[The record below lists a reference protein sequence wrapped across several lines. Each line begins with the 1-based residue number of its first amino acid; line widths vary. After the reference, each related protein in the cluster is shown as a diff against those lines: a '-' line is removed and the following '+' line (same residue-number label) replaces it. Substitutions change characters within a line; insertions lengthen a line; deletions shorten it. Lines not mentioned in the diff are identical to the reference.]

1 MSTSVPKTTPY
12 MSDKRGPPYGSMGR
26 QPSWDSVHAL
36 TDSMQKMNVRS
47 TPTAGSKQRRGSQS
61 DSSSESA
68 AIVTPVPSKD
78 VESVNG
84 KDASKGQASQ
94 LHGNQYQSPHVTPG
108 YNQYRGPMAPG
119 ALGKPDEVLQVDYN
133 LQPRHFI
140 PGSMTSPGM
149 SNGPGPRAN
158 QQSSF
163 TQNSQSGPNG
173 VSNFPSV
180 SQPPNLAGFY
190 GQNNGY
196 PAAAPSA
203 AEKVAQEMATQIAI
217 NNALQGLNNPQ
228 QASMNPAAL
237 AAAAAAA
244 GYGNPGML
252 PGLYPNSLYGAAGQ
266 SPGIPSFYPGQE
278 GVAQAVANAVA
289 SLPPA
294 AFHAAL
300 QQAGLAGYPMSGA
313 VGPNQGGPSANNRK
327 LGLYKTELCRSWEE
341 KGTCRYGPKCQF
353 AHGEDE
359 IKRVQRH
366 PKVCRSFHKVY
377 FLTLIAV

>member
-1 MSTSVPKTTPY
+1 MSTPVPKNAPY

-26 QPSWDSVHAL
+26 QSSWDSVHAL

-47 TPTAGSKQRRGSQS
+47 TPTAPPKQRRGSQS

-78 VESVNG
+78 AESTNG

-108 YNQYRGPMAPG
+108 YQYRGPMAPG
-119 ALGKPDEVLQVDYN
+119 ALGKPEEVLQVDYN

-140 PGSMTSPGM
+140 PSSMTSPPTM
-149 SNGPGPRAN
+149 NNGPTARAN
-158 QQSSF
+158 QPSPF
-163 TQNSQSGPNG
+163 TPNVQNGPNG
-173 VSNFPSV
+173 VGSNFSSV
-180 SQPPNLAGFY
+180 PQPPNLAGFY
-190 GQNNGY
+190 GQNGGY
-196 PAAAPSA
+196 PSAVPTAVEKAA
-203 AEKVAQEMATQIAI
+203 QDMATQIAI

-228 QASMNPAAL
+228 QTPMNQAAL

-244 GYGNPGML
+244 GYGNPSML
-252 PGLYPNSLYGAAGQ
+252 PGLYPNSLYGAPGQ
-266 SPGIPSFYPGQE
+266 SSTVPSFYPGQE
-278 GVAQAVANAVA
+278 GVAAAVANAVA

-300 QQAGLAGYPMSGA
+300 QQAGLAAYPMSGA
-313 VGPNQGGPSANNRK
+313 IGQNQGGPSANNRK

-366 PKVCRSFHKVY
+366 PKVC
-377 FLTLIAV
+377 

>member
-1 MSTSVPKTTPY
+1 MSTTAPKVTPY
-12 MSDKRGPPYGSMGR
+12 MSDKRGLPYGTPAGR

-36 TDSMQKMNVRS
+36 TDSMQKMNVRG
-47 TPTAGSKQRRGSQS
+47 PPAPGAPKQRRGSQS

-84 KDASKGQASQ
+84 KDASKAQAVQ
-94 LHGNQYQSPHVTPG
+94 LHGNQLQAQHVTPG
-108 YNQYRGPMAPG
+108 YQYRGPMAPG

-140 PGSMTSPGM
+140 PGSMTSPPLM
-149 SNGPGPRAN
+149 NNGPAPRPN
-158 QQSSF
+158 PPSSF
-163 TQNSQSGPNG
+163 AQNSQNGPNG
-173 VSNFPSV
+173 PLSNFPTV
-180 SQPPNLAGFY
+180 PQPPNLANFY
-190 GQNNGY
+190 GQNGPNAGY
-196 PAAAPSA
+196 PTTTPSVADKAAQDIAN
-203 AEKVAQEMATQIAI
+203 QIAI
-217 NNALQGLNNPQ
+217 NNALQGLNVQ
-228 QASMNPAAL
+228 QPPLNPAAL

-244 GYGNPGML
+244 GYNPPML
-252 PGLYPNSLYGAAGQ
+252 PGLYSNPLYGAGGQ
-266 SPGIPSFYPGQE
+266 TPGAPQFYPGQE

-300 QQAGLAGYPMSGA
+300 QQAGLAAYPMSGIP
-313 VGPNQGGPSANNRK
+313 GQNQGGPSANNRK

-353 AHGEDE
+353 AHGDEE

-366 PKVCRSFHKVY
+366 PKVCRS
-377 FLTLIAV
+377 LAR